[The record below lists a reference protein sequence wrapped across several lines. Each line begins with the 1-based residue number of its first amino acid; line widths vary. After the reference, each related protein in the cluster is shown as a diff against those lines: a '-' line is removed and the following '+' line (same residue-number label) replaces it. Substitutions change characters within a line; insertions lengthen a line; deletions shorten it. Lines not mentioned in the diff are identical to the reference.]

1 MLPPGF
7 WDSERARLSA
17 DIADTVLR
25 VLIAGGTS
33 GVELLPQSA
42 RVLVNWDIFN
52 QHATDWLKI
61 FLGDVSQ
68 PAQFADQNRV
78 AWNWARELT
87 DVTRRGVMDD
97 INAWVQSGD
106 PLPELEK
113 RLMRNQAFS
122 SNRARMVAATEVT
135 RTYASGNLMAW
146 SASGLVSGKRW
157 RTAVDERVCPI
168 CGPMHM
174 TIVEIDQDWQFTQD
188 MREAS
193 PELDRALKSIGNAAF
208 TAPPAHVNCRCWLSP
223 VVFEAMDPDELE
235 EQRFDKD
242 QRRAGQVQPVEPVL
256 PEPVPAPA
264 APPGGPLGTQ
274 ISDTIRIDSKIPRG
288 GKVGPRIRGA
298 IEAIDSTHGDGTLQ
312 PVNLKL
318 SSGQGRV
325 GEYAH
330 DIFGKPVHI
339 KVSRA
344 GQHQGLTTAHEIGHY
359 LDQQYQ
365 ARNAVPGQPIGKWLS
380 LSDEAKEWRE
390 AIANSRLHTELD
402 ALYSAGK
409 IEVTLEGGGIFE
421 ATVNKQYVR
430 YLQSTKE
437 YWARS
442 YAQYIATQS
451 GNKDML
457 TELFVEQSADGYKAQ
472 WDDDDFEPIAQAFTA
487 MFRRLGWLR

>member
-223 VVFEAMDPDELE
+223 VVFEAMDPDELD

-242 QRRAGQVQPVEPVL
+242 QRRAAQQRQTIADEIAFIESITEDPFENIRPPEGRAPRGLGQEY
-256 PEPVPAPA
+256 A
-264 APPGGPLGTQ
+264 ARRRIVSKIKTQQKYRADAERQLAQYRGQTGTRARW
-274 ISDTIRIDSKIPRG
+274 RIDVASERVRQLNKGISTMLDIADAGGDWGFAEELIDGIIEHISALRG
-288 GKVGPRIRGA
+288 M
-298 IEAIDSTHGDGTLQ
+298 ST
-312 PVNLKL
+312 
-318 SSGQGRV
+318 
-325 GEYAH
+325 
-330 DIFGKPVHI
+330 
-339 KVSRA
+339 
-344 GQHQGLTTAHEIGHY
+344 
-359 LDQQYQ
+359 
-365 ARNAVPGQPIGKWLS
+365 
-380 LSDEAKEWRE
+380 
-390 AIANSRLHTELD
+390 
-402 ALYSAGK
+402 
-409 IEVTLEGGGIFE
+409 
-421 ATVNKQYVR
+421 
-430 YLQSTKE
+430 
-437 YWARS
+437 
-442 YAQYIATQS
+442 
-451 GNKDML
+451 
-457 TELFVEQSADGYKAQ
+457 
-472 WDDDDFEPIAQAFTA
+472 
-487 MFRRLGWLR
+487 